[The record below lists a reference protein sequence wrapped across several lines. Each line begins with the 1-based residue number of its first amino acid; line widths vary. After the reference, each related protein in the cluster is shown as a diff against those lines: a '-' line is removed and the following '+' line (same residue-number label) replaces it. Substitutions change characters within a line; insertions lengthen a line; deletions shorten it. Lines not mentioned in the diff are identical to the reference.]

1 MKSLQPSINNN
12 HYVLC
17 IRCMTYNQEHY
28 IEDALTGFSIQ
39 QTDFP
44 FVAIIID
51 DASTDNNAS
60 VIKNFINTNFDINN
74 NKAYI
79 KHLDYGDEIFAQ
91 HKTNKNCH
99 FLAIFLKENHY
110 SIKKSKTPYIQKW
123 LSTSKY
129 HAFCEGDDYW
139 IYRNKLQRQVDYL
152 ESHPDCNLVFHN
164 ALLRFQDQDAPD
176 RIMRDFQTGEYSTA
190 QLFRKWQLPL
200 ASVVCKREIQDSKEK
215 QKLATVFPGGFT
227 FFIASSMTGKVY
239 GISECWSIYRKNMGG
254 VSNAFSSAYC
264 LKIDLGFAHATG
276 DVQTI
281 QTMETI
287 ATERILRKMSLDY
300 KRDKDVVEM
309 INVAD
314 SFNKKIFQKVRWKY
328 FMSLP
333 KRFIRKISHIF

>member
-1 MKSLQPSINNN
+1 M
-12 HYVLC
+12 VC
-17 IRCMTYNQEHY
+17 IRCMTYNQENY
-28 IEDALTGFSIQ
+28 IEDAMNGFTMQHTS
-39 QTDFP
+39 FP
-44 FVAIIID
+44 YIAVIVD
-51 DASTDNNAS
+51 DASTDGNTD
-60 VIKNFINTNFDINN
+60 VIQSYLKRYFDLDDKATAYVKN
-74 NKAYI
+74 
-79 KHLDYGDEIFAQ
+79 HEYGVEYFAQ
-91 HKTNKNCH
+91 HKLNRNC
-99 FLAIFLKENHY
+99 FFVVLFLKENYY
-110 SIKKSKTPYIQKW
+110 SQKKDKTPHILKW
-123 LSTSKY
+123 LDSSKY
-129 HAFCEGDDYW
+129 HSFCEGDDYW

-176 RIMRDFQTGEYSTA
+176 RVMRDFQTGEYSTA

-200 ASVVCKREIQDSKEK
+200 ASVVCKREIQDSKER

-333 KRFIRKISHIF
+333 KRFIRKISHFILK